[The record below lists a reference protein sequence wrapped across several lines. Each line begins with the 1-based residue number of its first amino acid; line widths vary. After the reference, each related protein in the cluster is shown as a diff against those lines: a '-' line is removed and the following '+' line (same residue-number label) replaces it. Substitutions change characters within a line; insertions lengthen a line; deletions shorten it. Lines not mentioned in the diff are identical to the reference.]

1 MWYDSKKQNILEEW
15 NSAKVKRKTCSGF
28 TDCQILYK
36 NALFKETPLLELILK
51 EPTQRLLLYIVHKKE
66 NMVCLHFPAKLT

>member
-15 NSAKVKRKTCSGF
+15 NSAKVKRKTCSRC

-36 NALFKETPLLELILK
+36 NALFKETSLLELNFEGAYSEITIIYCSQKRKYGVSSLS
-51 EPTQRLLLYIVHKKE
+51 
-66 NMVCLHFPAKLT
+66 C